1 MINESF
7 FFRDRLPFDRLRDT
21 VLPALIAARAESRR
35 LRIWS
40 AASSTGQEPY
50 SLAMLVKEFAPRLA
64 GWTVEIVASD
74 ISNEV
79 TEKARTGLYTQF
91 EVQRGLPIH
100 LLMTHFERSDDHWR
114 IAADLREMVRFQ
126 QQNLLDDFSALGR
139 FDVVFL
145 RNVLIYFDQATKAD
159 VLKRVAGVLAPDGYL
174 LLGAAETV
182 VGVSDH
188 FQPLAD
194 RQGIQWK
201 LADIFIELQAARLL
215 VYKAATRLDKG
226 EDAREDAYVCKYFA
240 DEMAFRAADQCM
252 QIHGGIGLTTDLP
265 IEKFW
270 RQQRS
275 FRITEGATEVMKMV
289 IARHVLKMYG

>member
-1 MINESF
+1 MSPFDYKFLCGLLKERSGLMLAEDKEYLVEARLMPVARRAGAGSISELVRRLRAPDGEALIVEVVEAMMINESF

-21 VLPALIAARAESRR
+21 VLPALVAARASSRR

-50 SLAMLVKEFAPRLA
+50 SLAMLLKEFAAKLS
-64 GWTVEIVASD
+64 GWNVEIVASD

-79 TEKARTGLYTQF
+79 TDKARAGLYTQF

-100 LLMTHFERSDDHWR
+100 LLMHHFERSDDQWR
-114 IAADLREMVRFQ
+114 IAAELRAMVQFR
-126 QQNLLDDFSALGR
+126 QQNLLDNFSALGR

-159 VLKRVAGVLAPDGYL
+159 VLKRVAEVLAPDGYL

-194 RQGIQWK
+194 RQGLYVPIRSGRPAPR
-201 LADIFIELQAARLL
+201 LRAIEGGLRPQPAA
-215 VYKAATRLDKG
+215 
-226 EDAREDAYVCKYFA
+226 
-240 DEMAFRAADQCM
+240 
-252 QIHGGIGLTTDLP
+252 
-265 IEKFW
+265 
-270 RQQRS
+270 
-275 FRITEGATEVMKMV
+275 
-289 IARHVLKMYG
+289 

>member
-1 MINESF
+1 VSPFDYKFLRQLLKERSGLMLGDDKDYLVEARLMPVARRAGSRSLAELVRRLRAPEGEALIVEVVEAMMINESF

-21 VLPALIAARAESRR
+21 VLPALIAARVESRR

-64 GWTVEIVASD
+64 GWAVEIAASD

-100 LLMTHFERSDDHWR
+100 LLMTHFERGDDRWR

-159 VLKRVAGVLAPDGYL
+159 VLRRVAGVLAPDGYL

-194 RQGIQWK
+194 RQGIYVPK
-201 LADIFIELQAARLL
+201 RTSCPAPRLKAIEGGLRAQPAA
-215 VYKAATRLDKG
+215 
-226 EDAREDAYVCKYFA
+226 
-240 DEMAFRAADQCM
+240 
-252 QIHGGIGLTTDLP
+252 
-265 IEKFW
+265 
-270 RQQRS
+270 
-275 FRITEGATEVMKMV
+275 
-289 IARHVLKMYG
+289 

>member
-1 MINESF
+1 MNPFDYKFLRQLLKERSGLMLGDDKDYLVEARLLPVARRAGSRSIAELVRRLRAPGGEALIVEVVEAMMINESF

-21 VLPALIAARAESRR
+21 VLPALIAARADSRR

-100 LLMTHFERSDDHWR
+100 LLMNHFERSDDQWR
-114 IAADLREMVRFQ
+114 VAADVRGMVQFK
-126 QQNLLDDFSALGR
+126 QQNLLDDFSALGS

-159 VLKRVAGVLAPDGYL
+159 VLKRVADVLAPDGYL

-182 VGVSDH
+182 VGVSDD

-194 RQGIQWK
+194 RQGIYVPKRIGRPAPRLRAIAGGLRRQP
-201 LADIFIELQAARLL
+201 AA
-215 VYKAATRLDKG
+215 
-226 EDAREDAYVCKYFA
+226 
-240 DEMAFRAADQCM
+240 
-252 QIHGGIGLTTDLP
+252 
-265 IEKFW
+265 
-270 RQQRS
+270 
-275 FRITEGATEVMKMV
+275 
-289 IARHVLKMYG
+289 

>member
-1 MINESF
+1 MSPFDYKFLCGLLKERSGLMLAEDKEYLVEARLMPVARRVGCGSIAELVRHLRAPEGEALIVEVVEAMMINESF

-21 VLPALIAARAESRR
+21 VLPALIAARVDSRR

-50 SLAMLVKEFAPRLA
+50 SLAMLLKEFAPRLS

-79 TEKARTGLYTQF
+79 TEKARGGLYTQF

-100 LLMTHFERSDDHWR
+100 LLMNHFERSGDQWR
-114 IAADLREMVRFQ
+114 IAADLREMVRFK
-126 QQNLLDDFSALGR
+126 QQNLLDDFTALGR

-159 VLKRVAGVLAPDGYL
+159 VLKRMADVLTPDGYL

-194 RQGIQWK
+194 RQGLYVAKRISR
-201 LADIFIELQAARLL
+201 LAPRLRAIEGGLRTQPAA
-215 VYKAATRLDKG
+215 
-226 EDAREDAYVCKYFA
+226 
-240 DEMAFRAADQCM
+240 
-252 QIHGGIGLTTDLP
+252 
-265 IEKFW
+265 
-270 RQQRS
+270 
-275 FRITEGATEVMKMV
+275 
-289 IARHVLKMYG
+289 

>member
-1 MINESF
+1 MSPFDYKYLRGLLKERSGLVLGEDKEYLVEARLLPVARRAGSGSIAELVRRLRAPEGEALVVDVVEAMMINESF

-21 VLPALIAARAESRR
+21 VLPALIAARADSQR

-40 AASSTGQEPY
+40 AGSSTGQEPY
-50 SLAMLVKEFAPRLA
+50 SLAMLIKEFAPRLA
-64 GWTVEIVASD
+64 GWTVEILASD

-79 TEKARTGLYTQF
+79 TDKARSGLYTQF

-100 LLMTHFERSDDHWR
+100 LLMNHFGRSGDQWR
-114 IAADLREMVRFQ
+114 IAAGLREMVRFK

-145 RNVLIYFDQATKAD
+145 RNVLIYFDRETKAD
-159 VLKRVAGVLAPDGYL
+159 VLRRVAGVLAPDGYL

-194 RQGIQWK
+194 RQGIYVPK
-201 LADIFIELQAARLL
+201 RESRPAPRLRAIEGGLRAQPAA
-215 VYKAATRLDKG
+215 
-226 EDAREDAYVCKYFA
+226 
-240 DEMAFRAADQCM
+240 
-252 QIHGGIGLTTDLP
+252 
-265 IEKFW
+265 
-270 RQQRS
+270 
-275 FRITEGATEVMKMV
+275 
-289 IARHVLKMYG
+289 

>member
-1 MINESF
+1 VSPFDYKFLRGLLKERSGLVLGDDKEYLVEARLMPVARRAGLRSIAELVRRLRAPDGEALIVEVVEAMMINESF

-21 VLPALIAARAESRR
+21 VLPALIAARAGVRK

-79 TEKARTGLYTQF
+79 TEKARSGLYTQF

-100 LLMTHFERSDDHWR
+100 LLLNHFQRSDDQWR
-114 IAADLREMVRFQ
+114 ITADLREMVRFK

-159 VLKRVAGVLAPDGYL
+159 VLKRVADVLAPDGYL

-194 RQGIQWK
+194 KQGIYVPKQPGRPAPR
-201 LADIFIELQAARLL
+201 LRAIAGGLRSQPAA
-215 VYKAATRLDKG
+215 
-226 EDAREDAYVCKYFA
+226 
-240 DEMAFRAADQCM
+240 
-252 QIHGGIGLTTDLP
+252 
-265 IEKFW
+265 
-270 RQQRS
+270 
-275 FRITEGATEVMKMV
+275 
-289 IARHVLKMYG
+289 

>member
-1 MINESF
+1 MSPFDYKYLRGLLKERSGLVLGDDKEYLVEARLMPVARRAGVGSIAELVRRLRASEGKALIVDVVEAMMINESF

-50 SLAMLVKEFAPRLA
+50 SLAMLLKEFAPSLS

-100 LLMTHFERSDDHWR
+100 LLMTHFERSDERWR
-114 IAADLREMVRFQ
+114 IAADLREMVRFK

-159 VLKRVAGVLAPDGYL
+159 VLQRVANVLVPDGYL

-188 FQPLAD
+188 FQTIAD
-194 RQGIQWK
+194 RQGLYMPK
-201 LADIFIELQAARLL
+201 RNGRPAPRLRAIEGGLRSQPAA
-215 VYKAATRLDKG
+215 
-226 EDAREDAYVCKYFA
+226 
-240 DEMAFRAADQCM
+240 
-252 QIHGGIGLTTDLP
+252 
-265 IEKFW
+265 
-270 RQQRS
+270 
-275 FRITEGATEVMKMV
+275 
-289 IARHVLKMYG
+289 

>member
-1 MINESF
+1 MSPFDYKFLRQLLKERSGLMLGDDKDYLVEARLMPVARRAGSRSLAELVRRLRAPEGEALIVEVVEAMMINESF

-21 VLPALIAARAESRR
+21 VLPALIAARVESRR

-64 GWTVEIVASD
+64 GWAVEIAASD

-100 LLMTHFERSDDHWR
+100 LLMTHFERGDDRWR

-126 QQNLLDDFSALGR
+126 QQNLLEDFSALGR

-194 RQGIQWK
+194 RQGIYVPK
-201 LADIFIELQAARLL
+201 RTSCAAPRLKAIEGGLRAQPAA
-215 VYKAATRLDKG
+215 
-226 EDAREDAYVCKYFA
+226 
-240 DEMAFRAADQCM
+240 
-252 QIHGGIGLTTDLP
+252 
-265 IEKFW
+265 
-270 RQQRS
+270 
-275 FRITEGATEVMKMV
+275 
-289 IARHVLKMYG
+289 

>member
-1 MINESF
+1 VSPFDYKYVRGLLKERSGLVLGDDKEYLVEARLMPLARRAGVGSIAELVRRLRAPEGAALIVEVVEAMMINESF

-50 SLAMLVKEFAPRLA
+50 SLAMLLKEFAPGLS

-74 ISNEV
+74 ISSEV

-100 LLMTHFERSDDHWR
+100 LLMTHFERSDEQWR
-114 IAADLREMVRFQ
+114 VVADLREMVRFK
-126 QQNLLDDFSALGR
+126 QQNLLDDFSGLGR

-145 RNVLIYFDQATKAD
+145 RNVLIYFDQATKANVLQRVAD
-159 VLKRVAGVLAPDGYL
+159 VLASDGYL

-188 FQPLAD
+188 FQTIAD
-194 RQGIQWK
+194 RQGLYVPKRIGRPAPQ
-201 LADIFIELQAARLL
+201 LRAIEGGLRSLPAA
-215 VYKAATRLDKG
+215 
-226 EDAREDAYVCKYFA
+226 
-240 DEMAFRAADQCM
+240 
-252 QIHGGIGLTTDLP
+252 
-265 IEKFW
+265 
-270 RQQRS
+270 
-275 FRITEGATEVMKMV
+275 
-289 IARHVLKMYG
+289 